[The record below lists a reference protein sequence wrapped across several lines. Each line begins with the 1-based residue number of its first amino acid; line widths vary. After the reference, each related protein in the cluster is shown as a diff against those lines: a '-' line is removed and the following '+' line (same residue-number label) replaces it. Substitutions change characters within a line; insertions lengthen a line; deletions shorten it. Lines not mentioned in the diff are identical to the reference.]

1 MSEFVYGLN
10 QRTGPRPIIRK
21 IGAIA
26 PDGMEQTPVIFKGA
40 AYSVES
46 AFANEYCPVQH
57 LHVRNIETGELS
69 PPFGANYYF
78 ASAFVEGDTLY
89 AFATSQRD
97 DRPMTMYQSEDSASW
112 HDPRGGHTVRM
123 FTTTDLINWEERDII
138 HCPDRR
144 LWNTSVCKG
153 RDGYVMAIEVSH
165 QEGYDIPQI
174 GVPFT
179 IFFAESKDLYNWKM
193 MPDDCSYTKHRYNAC
208 PALRYY
214 DGWYYMVCL
223 EALPCV
229 RYAPY
234 IYRTRNF
241 LDWEVG
247 FHNPMMMWGDEDR
260 IPKPGVEF
268 SEKDLDTLQN
278 GLNINCSDLDFFE
291 YKGKTHI
298 FYANGNQMTYSFLCE
313 AVYDGTEKDFVESF
327 FR

>member
-123 FTTTDLINWEERDII
+123 FYHDGPNKLGRARYHPLSRQAALEYIGMQRS
-138 HCPDRR
+138 RR
-144 LWNTSVCKG
+144 LC
-153 RDGYVMAIEVSH
+153 Y
-165 QEGYDIPQI
+165 
-174 GVPFT
+174 
-179 IFFAESKDLYNWKM
+179 
-193 MPDDCSYTKHRYNAC
+193 
-208 PALRYY
+208 
-214 DGWYYMVCL
+214 
-223 EALPCV
+223 
-229 RYAPY
+229 
-234 IYRTRNF
+234 
-241 LDWEVG
+241 
-247 FHNPMMMWGDEDR
+247 GD
-260 IPKPGVEF
+260 
-268 SEKDLDTLQN
+268 
-278 GLNINCSDLDFFE
+278 
-291 YKGKTHI
+291 
-298 FYANGNQMTYSFLCE
+298 
-313 AVYDGTEKDFVESF
+313 
-327 FR
+327 